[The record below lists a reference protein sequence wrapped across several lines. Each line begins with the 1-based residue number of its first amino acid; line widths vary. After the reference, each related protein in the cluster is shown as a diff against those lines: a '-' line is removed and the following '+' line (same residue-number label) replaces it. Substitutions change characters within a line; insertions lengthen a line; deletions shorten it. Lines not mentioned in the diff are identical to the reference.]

1 MARTGWRSV
10 VEAACAGEEWA
21 FAELWR
27 EYSPRV
33 HGFVRARGA
42 SEPEDLTS
50 EVFLQVLRRLPTFEG
65 DESDFRAFLFTVAR
79 CRLVDE
85 LRHRSRQP
93 LHLEWT
99 PDRDGRS
106 SESAETLA
114 MRAVADGETAGLMDE
129 LTPDQREVIA
139 LRVLGELTVEE
150 VARVTDRP
158 AGAVK
163 ALQRRGLDR
172 LRRLVRDREQAAGGA
187 IEAGGR
193 R

>member
-33 HGFVRARGA
+33 QAFVRARGA
-42 SEPEDLTS
+42 SEPDDLTS

-85 LRHRSRQP
+85 LRRRSRQP
-93 LHLEWT
+93 LHLEWA
-99 PDRDGRS
+99 PERDGRS
-106 SESAETLA
+106 SESAEALA
-114 MRAVADGETAGLMDE
+114 MRAVADGETARLMDE

-172 LRRLVRDREQAAGGA
+172 LRRLVRDQEQAAGGA